1 MGVIR
6 LEPACFI
13 EPEVEEREVVEIG
26 WWEENVTNSA
36 LVTRIR
42 KGSIALKI
50 VLIVTAVLLVLL
62 IVLICV
68 VWQLKK
74 RTDGNRKDREAIE
87 ME

>member
-13 EPEVEEREVVEIG
+13 DPEVEEREDVEIG

-68 VWQLKK
+68 VWRLKK
-74 RTDGNRKDREAIE
+74 RAEDNKKDRDAIE

>member
-13 EPEVEEREVVEIG
+13 EPEVEEKEDVEIS

-42 KGSIALKI
+42 KGSIALKV
-50 VLIVTAVLLVLL
+50 VLIVTAVLLLLL

-68 VWQLKK
+68 VWRLKK
-74 RTDGNRKDREAIE
+74 RAEGNKKDRDAIE